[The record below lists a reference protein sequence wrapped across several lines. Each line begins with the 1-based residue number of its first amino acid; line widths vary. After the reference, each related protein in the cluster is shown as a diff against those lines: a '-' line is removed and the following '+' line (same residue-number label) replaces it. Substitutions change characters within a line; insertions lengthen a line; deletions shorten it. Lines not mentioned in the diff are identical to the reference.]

1 MKTSFKEFLKKIKFD
16 DPSEFDFD
24 ADTTI
29 DANIKETLKNINKS
43 SWCWTLFSCE
53 GHNHDHDNSKSLP
66 YFVFIVKKKCIPV
79 LLGMLFNTLD
89 AKVNEITPLP
99 LCNTN
104 GLNISWGFTDDKYAI
119 VSAHWA
125 HNFLEDETQ
134 HKKLLADFYD
144 MSFKILEA
152 DL

>member
-1 MKTSFKEFLKKIKFD
+1 MKASFKEFLEKIKFN
-16 DPSEFDFD
+16 DPSEYDFD
-24 ADTTI
+24 GDEFI

-53 GHNHDHDNSKSLP
+53 GHNHDDKSQSLP

-79 LLGMLFNTLD
+79 LLGILFNSLDPRINELTL
-89 AKVNEITPLP
+89 LP
-99 LCNTN
+99 LCNSN
-104 GLNISWGFTDDKYAI
+104 SLNISWGFTDDKYAI
-119 VSAHWA
+119 VNVHWA
-125 HNFLEDETQ
+125 HHFLEDENQ

-152 DL
+152 KL

>member
-1 MKTSFKEFLKKIKFD
+1 MKTSFKDFLKKIDFN
-16 DPSEFDFD
+16 DPSEYEFD
-24 ADTTI
+24 ADKAI
-29 DANIKETLKNINKS
+29 DANIKETIKNINKS

-53 GHNHDHDNSKSLP
+53 GHNHDDNSQSLP

-89 AKVNEITPLP
+89 AKVDVITSLP

-104 GLNISWGFTDDKYAI
+104 GINISWGFTDDKYAI
-119 VSAHWA
+119 ISVHWA
-125 HNFLEDETQ
+125 HNFLEDEEH

-152 DL
+152 KL

>member
-1 MKTSFKEFLKKIKFD
+1 MKANFKEFLSKIGFD
-16 DPSEFDFD
+16 DPSKYDFD
-24 ADTTI
+24 SDTTI
-29 DANIKETLKNINKS
+29 DENIKETLKNINKS

-53 GHNHDHDNSKSLP
+53 GHNHEDKSKSLP

-79 LLGMLFNTLD
+79 LLGMLFNTLG
-89 AKVNEITPLP
+89 AKIDHITQFP

-104 GLNISWGFTDDKYAI
+104 SINVSWGFTDDKYAI
-119 VSAHWA
+119 VSAHWWD
-125 HNFLEDETQ
+125 NFLEDPEQ

-152 DL
+152 KL

>member
-1 MKTSFKEFLKKIKFD
+1 MKSSFKDFLHKIDFN
-16 DPSEFDFD
+16 DPSEYDFD
-24 ADTTI
+24 ADEAI
-29 DANIKETLKNINKS
+29 DVNIKETIKNINKS

-53 GHNHDHDNSKSLP
+53 GHNHDDNSQSLP
-66 YFVFIVKKKCIPV
+66 YFVFIVKKKCISV

-89 AKVNEITPLP
+89 PKVDKITKLP

-104 GLNISWGFTDDKYAI
+104 GLNISWGFTDEKYAI
-119 VSAHWA
+119 ISVHWA

-134 HKKLLADFYD
+134 HKKLLDDFYN

-152 DL
+152 HL

>member
-1 MKTSFKEFLKKIKFD
+1 MKTSLEDFLKKIKFSN
-16 DPSEFDFD
+16 PSEYDFD
-24 ADTTI
+24 ADETI

-66 YFVFIVKKKCIPV
+66 YFVFIVKKKQIPV
-79 LLGMLFNTLD
+79 LLGMLANTLD
-89 AKVNEITPLP
+89 PKVDEITELP

-104 GLNISWGFTDDKYAI
+104 SINFSWGFTDDKYAI
-119 VSAHWA
+119 ISVHWA
-125 HNFLEDETQ
+125 HNFLEDEAQ
-134 HKKLLADFYD
+134 HKKLLDDFYN

-152 DL
+152 NL

>member
-1 MKTSFKEFLKKIKFD
+1 MKTSFKDFLKKIDFN
-16 DPSEFDFD
+16 DPSEYDFD
-24 ADTTI
+24 ADNAI
-29 DANIKETLKNINKS
+29 DVNIKETIKNINKS

-53 GHNHDHDNSKSLP
+53 GHNHDDKSQSLP

-89 AKVNEITPLP
+89 AKVDEITELP

-104 GLNISWGFTDDKYAI
+104 GINVSWGFTDDKYAI
-119 VSAHWA
+119 ISAHWA
-125 HNFLEDETQ
+125 HNFLEEEN
-134 HKKLLADFYD
+134 HHNNLLSDFYE

-152 DL
+152 KL

>member
-1 MKTSFKEFLKKIKFD
+1 MKSSFKDFLHKIDFN
-16 DPSEFDFD
+16 DPSEYDFD
-24 ADTTI
+24 ADEAI
-29 DANIKETLKNINKS
+29 DVNIKETIKNINKS

-53 GHNHDHDNSKSLP
+53 GHNHDDNSQSLP
-66 YFVFIVKKKCIPV
+66 YFVFIVKKKCISV

-89 AKVNEITPLP
+89 PKVDKITKLP

-104 GLNISWGFTDDKYAI
+104 GLNIPWGFTDEKYAI
-119 VSAHWA
+119 ISVHWA

-134 HKKLLADFYD
+134 HKKLLDDFYN

-152 DL
+152 NL

>member
-1 MKTSFKEFLKKIKFD
+1 MKSSFKDFLHKIDFN
-16 DPSEFDFD
+16 DPSEYDFD
-24 ADTTI
+24 ADVAI
-29 DANIKETLKNINKS
+29 DVNIKETIKNINKS

-53 GHNHDHDNSKSLP
+53 GHNHDDNSQSLP
-66 YFVFIVKKKCIPV
+66 YFVFIVKKKCISV

-89 AKVNEITPLP
+89 PKVDKITKLP

-104 GLNISWGFTDDKYAI
+104 GLNISWGFTDEKYAI
-119 VSAHWA
+119 VSVHWA

-134 HKKLLADFYD
+134 HKKLLDDFYN

-152 DL
+152 NL

>member
-1 MKTSFKEFLKKIKFD
+1 MKTSFKDFLKKIDFN
-16 DPSEFDFD
+16 DPSEYDFD
-24 ADTTI
+24 ADNAI
-29 DANIKETLKNINKS
+29 DVNIKETIKNINKS

-53 GHNHDHDNSKSLP
+53 GHNHDDKSQSLP

-79 LLGMLFNTLD
+79 LLGMLFNTLG
-89 AKVNEITPLP
+89 AKIDHITQFP

-104 GLNISWGFTDDKYAI
+104 SINVSWGFTDDKYAI
-119 VSAHWA
+119 VSAHWWD
-125 HNFLEDETQ
+125 NFLEDETQ

-152 DL
+152 KL

>member
-1 MKTSFKEFLKKIKFD
+1 MKASFKDFLEKIKFN
-16 DPSEFDFD
+16 DPSEYDFD
-24 ADTTI
+24 SDETI

-53 GHNHDHDNSKSLP
+53 GHNHDDKSQSLP
-66 YFVFIVKKKCIPV
+66 YFVFIVKKKYISV
-79 LLGMLFNTLD
+79 FLGMLFNTLD
-89 AKVNEITPLP
+89 PRVDEISLLP

-104 GLNISWGFTDDKYAI
+104 SITISWGFTDDKYAI
-119 VSAHWA
+119 INAHWA
-125 HNFLEDETQ
+125 HHFLEDDEQ

-152 DL
+152 NL

>member
-1 MKTSFKEFLKKIKFD
+1 MKTSFKDFLKKIDFN
-16 DPSEFDFD
+16 DPSEYDFD
-24 ADTTI
+24 ADNAI
-29 DANIKETLKNINKS
+29 DVNIKETIKNINKS

-53 GHNHDHDNSKSLP
+53 GHNHDDNSQSLP
-66 YFVFIVKKKCIPV
+66 YFVFIVKKKCISV

-89 AKVNEITPLP
+89 PKVDKITKLP

-104 GLNISWGFTDDKYAI
+104 GLNISWGFTDEKYAI
-119 VSAHWA
+119 ISVHWA

-134 HKKLLADFYD
+134 HKKLLDDFYN

-152 DL
+152 NL